1 MFIISQN
8 KVHPSP
14 ISLQSTYTD
23 SKDMFYSNIF
33 SGMILGTLPNW
44 T

>member
-8 KVHPSP
+8 EMCPP

-23 SKDMFYSNIF
+23 CKDMFYSKIF